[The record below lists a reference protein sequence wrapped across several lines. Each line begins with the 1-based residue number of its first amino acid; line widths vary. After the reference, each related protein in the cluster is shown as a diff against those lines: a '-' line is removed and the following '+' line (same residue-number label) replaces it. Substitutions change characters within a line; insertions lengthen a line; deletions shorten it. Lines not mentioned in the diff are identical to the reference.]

1 MANLTS
7 KELTAIEDQLGME
20 QLLVKKFNSVA
31 LTTSDNELRTKCE
44 KIAKKHQQH
53 YDTLYGHLN

>member
-1 MANLTS
+1 MPNLTS

-31 LTTSDNELRTKCE
+31 STTGDSELRTKCE
-44 KIAKKHQQH
+44 KIAKKHEEH
-53 YDTLYGHLN
+53 YNTLLSHLN